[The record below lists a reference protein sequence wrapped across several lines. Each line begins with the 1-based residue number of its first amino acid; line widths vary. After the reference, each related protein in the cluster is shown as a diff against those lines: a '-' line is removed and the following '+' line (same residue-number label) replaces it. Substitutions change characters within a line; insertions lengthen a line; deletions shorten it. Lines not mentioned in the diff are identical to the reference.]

1 MASLVR
7 FDAVNVES
15 TASLQKFCESC
26 KNLFKHA
33 ALGSAEEKAS
43 FVSRLLAQL
52 SSRQDAVG
60 EDVSL
65 LDALRICFRDKAG
78 TEAAV
83 SLESLRLYTTRLE
96 QAWVRGFWALA
107 EMVLRCLTNATYQNH
122 PAASTL
128 CARDGL
134 DGVGLLLRLLEKKG
148 DHCCDPS
155 SLTARHL
162 CVRLLLLLAS
172 QQSGSVVERLQQP
185 SSVLLVVGL
194 LSGGG
199 RRRVSKEG
207 AEAGAEAEQLL
218 FCEACKLLHLL
229 DAPRLCC
236 EGGEGAESATALQLL
251 ESALA
256 RALHDPDTDTD
267 TGTDDD
273 ATSPSKAFAL
283 HVLMVFPL
291 QRIPL
296 LAGGRG
302 PSLAPAVLSQLHAQL
317 LRLSQGG
324 DERKTLEEQAYLLT
338 PALAVLGMLA
348 LNEEARATL
357 ELLVFP
363 PQAQAQGQGQGQGLG
378 LGQQQDPLKPE
389 DAPPGTLRAL
399 LLGRMTSLES
409 SVSRLTAELMWLL
422 CGGDRDVF
430 VRRTGMGN
438 AAGLLQIKGMIG

>member
-33 ALGSAEEKAS
+33 TLGSAEEKAS

-60 EDVSL
+60 DVSL

-83 SLESLRLYTTRLE
+83 SFESLRLYTTRLE
-96 QAWVRGFWALA
+96 QAWVQGFWALA

-267 TGTDDD
+267 TDDD

-348 LNEEARATL
+348 LNEEARSAL

-363 PQAQAQGQGQGQGLG
+363 PQAQGQAQAQ
-378 LGQQQDPLKPE
+378 GQQQDPLKPE

-422 CGGDRDVF
+422 CGEDRDVF